1 MISLKKILHHIN
13 EDEDFTFVSIGA
25 NDGIFVDEVFQ
36 SKLLNPNWKCFFIEP
51 VKETFDRLVK
61 NYEEHY
67 PNNNFIYENYAIHNE
82 DGEGY
87 LVTNKIDDSRGMCS
101 FFRKESDITE
111 KFKVIKKTFKS
122 FITKNNINKINFLKI
137 DCEGMDNEIILQCFE
152 CGIFPDLI
160 LFEDISLD
168 ISNSSIRD
176 INDLVKELNKRS
188 DYVLID
194 DVPEYQYEESNK
206 LIIKK
211 ELLKYV

>member
-1 MISLKKILHHIN
+1 MISLKKILRHIN
-13 EDEDFTFVSIGA
+13 DKEGFTFVSVGA

-36 SKLLNPNWKCFFIEP
+36 SNLLNVNWKCFFIEP
-51 VKETFDRLVK
+51 VKETFDRLIK
-61 NYEEHY
+61 NYDEHY
-67 PNNNFIYENYAIHNE
+67 PNNCFVFENYAIHTE

-101 FFRKESDITE
+101 FFREESAETE
-111 KFKVIKKTFKS
+111 KFKVTKKTFKS
-122 FITKNNINKINFLKI
+122 FVLKNNIDKIDFLKI

-152 CGIFPDLI
+152 CGIMPDLI

-168 ISNSSIRD
+168 ISESKIRD
-176 INDLVKELNKRS
+176 IHYLIKELNKRD
-188 DYVLID
+188 DYVLMEDI
-194 DVPEYQYEESNK
+194 PEYQYEESNK